1 MVYFKHNDKLKRDC
15 EKVKIRFCKKSKLG
29 FENLILS
36 ERNKF
41 NMKTSLVI
49 LAAGIGS
56 RFGGGVKQ
64 IAPVG
69 PGGEIII
76 DYSIKDALD
85 AGFDKVVFIIRR
97 DIEKDFKEVV
107 GNRVEKLCET
117 EYVYQSVD
125 DLPCETKCSKERTKP
140 WGTTHALWCA
150 RKAVK
155 EPFLVINADD
165 YYGKEAYK
173 SAHDF
178 LVSCK
183 SEGEGN
189 LPMGMIGFVLKNTL
203 SDNGG
208 VTRGICETD
217 SNGMLADVKETG
229 SIEKTPT
236 GAAGVFNGKNV
247 DIDLESLV
255 SMNMWC
261 FTPEIFEKAEREFSE
276 FLESLGKE
284 DIKAEHVLPTLVG
297 TLLKNGEISVK
308 VMPSNDTWV
317 GVTYAEDKPY
327 VIDYFKKLIA
337 DGVYPEK
344 LY

>member
-1 MVYFKHNDKLKRDC
+1 
-15 EKVKIRFCKKSKLG
+15 
-29 FENLILS
+29 
-36 ERNKF
+36 
-41 NMKTSLVI
+41 MKTSLVI

-97 DIEKDFKEVV
+97 DIEKDFKEVI
-107 GNRVEKLCET
+107 GNRIEKLCEV
-117 EYVYQSVD
+117 EYVYQATD
-125 DLPCETKCSKERTKP
+125 DLPFFPECAAERKKP
-140 WGTTHALWCA
+140 WGTTHALWSA
-150 RKAVK
+150 RNAVN

-173 SAHDF
+173 TAHDF
-178 LVSCK
+178 LVSN
-183 SEGEGN
+183 GERGDK
-189 LPMGMIGFVLKNTL
+189 LSLGMIGFILSNTL

-208 VTRGICETD
+208 VTRGICKTDRDGILTDVVETYNIMKNE
-217 SNGMLADVKETG
+217 SGSAVGIANGKETALKLD
-229 SIEKTPT
+229 SI
-236 GAAGVFNGKNV
+236 
-247 DIDLESLV
+247 V

-261 FTPEIFEKAEREFSE
+261 FTPGIFKKAEAALNE
-276 FLESLGKE
+276 FLRSLDKN
-284 DIKAEHVLPTLVG
+284 DVKSEHVLPTLVG
-297 TLLKNGEISVK
+297 DLVLRGEASVK
-308 VMPSNDTWV
+308 VLPSNDTWV

-327 VIDYFKKLIA
+327 VMNYFKKLIA

-344 LY
+344 LHG

>member
-1 MVYFKHNDKLKRDC
+1 M
-15 EKVKIRFCKKSKLG
+15 
-29 FENLILS
+29 
-36 ERNKF
+36 

-69 PGGEIII
+69 PSGEIII

-107 GNRVEKLCET
+107 GSRIEKLCEV
-117 EYVYQSVD
+117 EYVFQSVD
-125 DLPCETKCSKERTKP
+125 DLPYQPECVSERKKP
-140 WGTTHALWCA
+140 WGTTHALWSA
-150 RKAVK
+150 RNAVK

-165 YYGKEAYK
+165 YYGKDAYK
-173 SAHDF
+173 TAHDF
-178 LVSCK
+178 LVSHENSDK
-183 SEGEGN
+183 P
-189 LPMGMIGFVLKNTL
+189 LFGMVGFVLSNTL

-208 VTRGICETD
+208 VTRGICNTD
-217 SNGMLADVKETG
+217 ENGML
-229 SIEKTPT
+229 
-236 GAAGVFNGKNV
+236 KNV
-247 DIDLESLV
+247 VETYEIKKTEKGASGIAGGRETDLDLDSLV

-261 FTPEIFEKAEREFSE
+261 FTPEIFEKSEAALVE
-276 FLESLGKE
+276 FLRSLSKE
-284 DIKAEHVLPTLVG
+284 DVKKEHVLPTLVG
-297 TLLKNGEISVK
+297 ELLSKNEISVK
-308 VMPSNDTWV
+308 VMSSKDEWV

-327 VIDYFKKLIA
+327 VMNYFKKLIE
-337 DGVYPEK
+337 DGVYPKK

>member
-1 MVYFKHNDKLKRDC
+1 
-15 EKVKIRFCKKSKLG
+15 
-29 FENLILS
+29 
-36 ERNKF
+36 
-41 NMKTSLVI
+41 MKTSLVI

-107 GNRVEKLCET
+107 GNRIEKLCEV

-125 DLPCETKCSKERTKP
+125 DLPYYPECAVKREKP
-140 WGTTHALWCA
+140 WGTTHALWSA
-150 RKAVK
+150 RNAVK

-165 YYGKEAYK
+165 YYGKDAYK
-173 SAHDF
+173 TAHDF
-178 LVSCK
+178 LVSCEK
-183 SEGEGN
+183 NGKP
-189 LPMGMIGFVLKNTL
+189 LFGMVGFVLANTL

-208 VTRGICETD
+208 VTRGICKTD
-217 SNGMLADVKETG
+217 SEGMLTDVVETYE
-229 SIEKTPT
+229 IKKTKT
-236 GAAGVFNGKNV
+236 GAIGNTGG
-247 DIDLESLV
+247 IETPLDLDSLV

-261 FTPEIFEKAEREFSE
+261 FTPAVFDKAEKELIK
-276 FLESLGKE
+276 FLRALSPE
-284 DIKAEHVLPTLVG
+284 DIKKEHVLPTLVG
-297 TLLKNGEISVK
+297 DLLSGNEIDVK
-308 VMPSNDTWV
+308 VMSSKDSWV

-327 VIDYFKKLIA
+327 VMNYFKKLIE